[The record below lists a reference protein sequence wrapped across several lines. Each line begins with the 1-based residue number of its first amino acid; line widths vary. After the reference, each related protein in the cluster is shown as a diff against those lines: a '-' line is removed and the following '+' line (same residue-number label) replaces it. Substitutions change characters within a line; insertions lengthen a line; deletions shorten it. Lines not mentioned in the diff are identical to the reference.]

1 MERYQE
7 LVDQLKGCLED
18 LCKKKEPEIRKEE
31 DQVQGDRSRRRV
43 EEELKIEEMK
53 LEIDTFEVNAI
64 NKFPYLKGFLVP
76 KVRALLECL
85 PLHIRVGKSKVC
97 FISQG

>member
-7 LVDQLKGCLED
+7 LVDQMKGWLED

-31 DQVQGDRSRRRV
+31 DQMQEGRFRRRM

-53 LEIDTFEVNAI
+53 LEIDTFEISAI
-64 NKFPYLKGFLVP
+64 SKFPYLKGFLVP
-76 KVRALLECL
+76 KVRALLD
-85 PLHIRVGKSKVC
+85 C
-97 FISQG
+97 FPFTHKGRQEQSLFY

>member
-31 DQVQGDRSRRRV
+31 DQMQEGRFRRRM

-53 LEIDTFEVNAI
+53 LEIDTFEISAI
-64 NKFPYLKGFLVP
+64 SKFPYLKGFLVS
-76 KVRALLECL
+76 KVRALLD
-85 PLHIRVGKSKVC
+85 C
-97 FISQG
+97 FPFTHKGRQEQSLFY